1 MVPPTQQDFPGS
13 AVLLVCWQ
21 ALCAEASLAALR
33 RVYPQIYT
41 SDVKLLIDVSAV
53 RVTQAD
59 FTAAMKGKLAMKDLS
74 DEIVQCIFCFNLQ
87 AAFKGSLIMFYY

>member
-1 MVPPTQQDFPGS
+1 
-13 AVLLVCWQ
+13 VLAGRQ

-53 RVTQAD
+53 RVTRAD
-59 FTAAMKGKLAMKDLS
+59 FAAAMKGKLQTAFQEILLYVHALLRDLRA
-74 DEIVQCIFCFNLQ
+74 Q
-87 AAFKGSLIMFYY
+87 ARWT